1 MNCIYFNIYLF
12 AYLFAGV
19 IVATVQLCR
28 HLENANVAKSTNIV
42 DGKIEEVGLTCI
54 TQHEGFVVNCF
65 NQYVVETS
73 FYEHRQENG
82 LLEQNER
89 IHE

>member
-1 MNCIYFNIYLF
+1 MNCICFNIYLI

-19 IVATVQLCR
+19 IVATLQLCR

-42 DGKIEEVGLTCI
+42 DGKIEEVGLACI
-54 TQHEGFVVNCF
+54 TQHEGFVVNCL

-73 FYEHRQENG
+73 FYERKENG

>member
-1 MNCIYFNIYLF
+1 MNCICFNIYF
-12 AYLFAGV
+12 SAYLFAGV

-28 HLENANVAKSTNIV
+28 HLENANVAKSTNMV
-42 DGKIEEVGLTCI
+42 DGKIEEVGLACI
-54 TQHEGFVVNCF
+54 TPHEGFVVNCL
-65 NQYVVETS
+65 NQYVMETS
-73 FYEHRQENG
+73 LYEHKDNG

>member
-28 HLENANVAKSTNIV
+28 HLENANVVKSTNIV
-42 DGKIEEVGLTCI
+42 DRKIEEVGLEKNIHWWCNDYRARLE
-54 TQHEGFVVNCF
+54 HGRSGS
-65 NQYVVETS
+65 NQRLYT
-73 FYEHRQENG
+73 
-82 LLEQNER
+82 
-89 IHE
+89 